1 MNQPHMDPH
10 RDPQPDI
17 IVRATAHNDQLRAF
31 ACRTTGVCR
40 EAVRLHGLAP
50 AAAAALGRLMSG
62 VLMLAQDLDQPGDS
76 MTAIVHSDGPLQG
89 MTVIGEQDATVRG
102 TVLQPVVETHY
113 RAEGKLDIGSA
124 VGRGTLTIIRDMRL
138 KEPYVGR
145 VALVS
150 GEIAEDLATYLA
162 ISEQI
167 PSVVSLGV
175 KMDRQGITHA
185 GGLMIQLLP
194 DADEGLAEW
203 LEGQIAVFPDVTTLL
218 EEGVTPEE
226 MLSRLL
232 GADQVRIHARTP
244 CAYACPCSRERM
256 SRNLIAMGKD
266 ELVALARDEDGIN
279 LECHFCG
286 RHYHFHKDEV
296 QKLLAQSNGV

>member
-1 MNQPHMDPH
+1 MEQPNMDM
-10 RDPQPDI
+10 QPDI

-40 EAVRLHGLAP
+40 EAVRIHGLSP
-50 AAAAALGRLMSG
+50 AAAAAFGRLMSG
-62 VLMLAQDLDQPGDS
+62 ILMLAQDLDQPGDS
-76 MTAIVHSDGPLQG
+76 LTAIVHSDGPIQG

-138 KEPYVGR
+138 KEPYIGR

-150 GEIAEDLATYLA
+150 GEIAEDMATYLA
-162 ISEQI
+162 VSEQI

-185 GGLMIQLLP
+185 GGLIIQLMP
-194 DADEGLAEW
+194 ESDEGLAEW
-203 LEGQIAVFPDVTTLL
+203 LEGQIADFPDVTTLL
-218 EEGVTPEE
+218 ETSTSPEE
-226 MLSRLL
+226 ILERLL
-232 GADQVRIHARTP
+232 GADNVRIHTRIP

-256 SRNLIAMGKD
+256 SRNLIAMGRE
-266 ELVALARDEDGIN
+266 ELSALAQDEQGIN

-286 RHYHFHKDEV
+286 RHYHFQKEEV
-296 QKLLAQSNGV
+296 QKLLALSKEV